1 MNLNIT
7 DTNRTRRI
15 TIRLTEQEY
24 EKLLRGLKH
33 SIDRKLSDYARKLLL
48 GKPVKILTRNKSMDL
63 FTEEMAAL
71 RKEMN
76 ALGNNFNQVVRRVN
90 SIRELP
96 QQQFWLRVAQDM
108 QRQLLEK
115 TETIQSKIIQLSSLW
130 YQNS

>member
-1 MNLNIT
+1 MDNNTT

-24 EKLLRGLKH
+24 LKLVDGLRH

-48 GKPVKILTRNKSMDL
+48 GKPVKILTRNKSLDI
-63 FTEEMAAL
+63 FTEEMAHL

-76 ALGNNFNQVVRRVN
+76 ALGNNFNQVVRRLN

-108 QRQLLEK
+108 QQQLLEK
-115 TETIQSKIIQLSSLW
+115 TETIQSKIIELSPSW